1 MPVNGAQ
8 RAAEA
13 VGTWTRTAQH
23 FYRKVALGTPHRID
37 HLRHTLLKP
46 SALRKAI
53 AYGEGWGARAWGVD
67 RQPRDDR
74 HSTCCTAPRPQT
86 HHDSQRHAGREK
98 YSARKRAKREARHG
112 HRGRSIFCA
121 QGNVQQASP
130 LSSNAELHRSSWE
143 VGLPTEWKTPLA
155 EATTSRTQPHVYSR
169 APLGRARRRGRGPPE
184 APPVW

>member
-13 VGTWTRTAQH
+13 VGTRTRTAQH

-37 HLRHTLLKP
+37 HLRHTLSKQ

-53 AYGEGWGARAWGVD
+53 AYGEGWGTRAWGV
-67 RQPRDDR
+67 PRADR
-74 HSTCCTAPRPQT
+74 HRYVLAVLHAPRPKT

-98 YSARKRAKREARHG
+98 YSAGEDSKREARHG
-112 HRGRSIFCA
+112 QRGRSIFCA

-130 LSSNAELHRSSWE
+130 LSSNAELHWSTWE

-155 EATTSRTQPHVYSR
+155 EEGGDAWTTTSGTLT
-169 APLGRARRRGRGPPE
+169 A
-184 APPVW
+184 